1 MLFYVMASILLCL
14 WMGHIPSAF
23 KRLHSPG
30 GGAFDSFVCMCSP
43 DKISGKSA
51 NLGLL
56 AEKYQLIM

>member
-14 WMGHIPSAF
+14 WMGHIPSV
-23 KRLHSPG
+23 
-30 GGAFDSFVCMCSP
+30 DSFVCMCSP